1 MASNRAFMAVLLSW
15 LLAQFIKFLLA
26 KLTHG
31 DFFMG
36 RAFKTGG
43 MPSAH
48 SALVSALTFSAGVQY
63 GTGSIEFLIALVLT
77 LVVSYDAMGMRAE
90 INRHGRAIRELAAK
104 VGGSAD
110 FDAKYPGI
118 GDFQGHELVE
128 VVAGLAL
135 GIVVSALVLKL

>member
-1 MASNRAFMAVLLSW
+1 MSGNRAFLAVLLSW
-15 LLAQFIKFLLA
+15 LAAQLIKFLLA
-26 KLTHG
+26 KLKHG

-36 RAFKTGG
+36 RAMKTGG

-48 SALVSALTFSAGVQY
+48 TALVSALSFSAGVQY

-77 LVVSYDAMGMRAE
+77 LVVSYDAMGLRAE
-90 INRHGRAIRELAAK
+90 ITRHGRALRLLAMK
-104 VGGSAD
+104 VMD
-110 FDAKYPGI
+110 QDEFDNKFPSM

-135 GIVVSALVLKL
+135 GIIVSALVLKL

>member
-1 MASNRAFMAVLLSW
+1 MASNRAFIAVLLSW
-15 LLAQFIKFLLA
+15 LIAQLIKFILA

-48 SALVSALTFSAGVQY
+48 TALVSALSFTAGVQY

-77 LVVSYDAMGMRAE
+77 LVVSYDAMGLRAE
-90 INRHGRAIRELAAK
+90 INMHGRAIRELASK
-104 VGGSAD
+104 VGEAED
-110 FDAKYPGI
+110 FDARFPGI

-135 GIVVSALVLKL
+135 GIVVSALVMKL